1 MDQWVRHLPQENKD
15 LNLDS
20 QDLFKDG
27 PAERTHGCNHC
38 AYGEEEVETAES
50 PEVHG

>member
-1 MDQWVRHLPQENKD
+1 MVRHLPQEQKD

-27 PAERTHGCNHC
+27 LAERTQGYNHC
-38 AYGEEEVETAES
+38 AYGTGES
-50 PEVHG
+50 PEAHG